1 MENWDPKVRN
11 QFKKKLRDLRFEG
24 TVQNSYTKQ
33 LIANREAKAKAKEQ
47 QQEEVVFF
55 SFQKIMSSLIIAPFF
70 RKPKLRRRRDRPR
83 SWGKQSHKSRRRR
96 WGMEP
101 CPCSL

>member
-1 MENWDPKVRN
+1 MVYKGDFFKKSVILHERSRVSRSSDWTLPTVFAFWGGEAAGGMENWDPKVRN

-55 SFQKIMSSLIIAPFF
+55 SFK
-70 RKPKLRRRRDRPR
+70 KK
-83 SWGKQSHKSRRRR
+83 
-96 WGMEP
+96 
-101 CPCSL
+101 